1 MYREIFCFEK
11 FPFSLKPKL
20 LISPGGSSIFF
31 PYFSGAYS
39 DVTFIGFG
47 QGKRPLFQFFVR
59 RDVSSSLISPS

>member
-1 MYREIFCFEK
+1 VYREIFCFAK

-31 PYFSGAYS
+31 PDLSGTYS
-39 DVTFIGFG
+39 DVIFIGFD